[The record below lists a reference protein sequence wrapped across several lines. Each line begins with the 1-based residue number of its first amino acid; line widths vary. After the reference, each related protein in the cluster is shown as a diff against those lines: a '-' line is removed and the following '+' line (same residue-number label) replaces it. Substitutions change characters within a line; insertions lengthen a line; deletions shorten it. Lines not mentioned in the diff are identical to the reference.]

1 MYYTIHNKLNGANLK
16 HPKIGIW
23 NTSSLDEARD
33 MLAACKEYLTAAG
46 LDELKD
52 QFVVIDIDT
61 HEEFV

>member
-1 MYYTIHNKLNGANLK
+1 MYYTIHNKLNGVNLT
-16 HPKIGIW
+16 HPKVGLW
-23 NTSSLDEARD
+23 NTSNIDEARD

-61 HEEFV
+61 QEEIV